1 MGIDGIG
8 KPPGAG
14 LPPGAVG
21 GSSGAAR
28 PDAVRGE
35 HFNVERA
42 GAAERAGATQPS
54 DALGQLQRGDISLDQ
69 YLDTR
74 VASAVQHLE
83 GKLPAEQL
91 DFVRQSL
98 REQLSTDPVLMELV
112 RRATSMT
119 PAEGNR

>member
-8 KPPGAG
+8 KPPGGG
-14 LPPGAVG
+14 LPPGAIG
-21 GSSGAAR
+21 GSSGAAK
-28 PDAVRGE
+28 PGAVRGE
-35 HFNVERA
+35 SFRVERA
-42 GAAERAGATQPS
+42 EATERAQPS

-74 VASAVQHLE
+74 VAGAVEHLQ

-91 DFVRQSL
+91 DFVKQSL

-112 RRATSMT
+112 RRATGVT
-119 PAEGNR
+119 PAEDKR